1 MSYGFFG
8 FNNYYMGCCRPF
20 FGGNPYMYMNSFYNP
35 LFMINTARYLT
46 SGRWLNIFSAPS
58 PPCYETSYIRRIPPQ
73 IPEREYT
80 FLPKVET
87 PFTYKPQ
94 YDYNLGRNLFSDK
107 VFAHKPSYNYN
118 ITASPYL
125 NSKNITAGKF
135 QPFSTPAK
143 YTKLSANHLDAKFLA
158 KVKDVAKNINCDYE
172 DLLAVMN
179 SESGINPGKWN
190 RSRTAVGLIQ
200 FTDSA
205 TAELKRVY
213 GINITKEEIAKLSA
227 IEQLDLAEK
236 FYLASKTY
244 HFKKSDKLSAADLY
258 ALTYLPG
265 RSGDEVLCRKG
276 ERNKNGRLLSYYE
289 SNKAFDQNNDGVIT
303 KSELND
309 HLALK
314 KVNLSTFA

>member
-8 FNNYYMGCCRPF
+8 FNNYYMGCCRPL
-20 FGGNPYMYMNSFYNP
+20 FGGNPCIYMNSFYNP
-35 LFMINTARYLT
+35 LFMINTAKYLT
-46 SGRWLNIFSAPS
+46 SSRWLDIFSSPS
-58 PPCYETSYIRRIPPQ
+58 PYFETSYTRRIPPRR
-73 IPEREYT
+73 PEREYSI
-80 FLPKVET
+80 LPKVET

-94 YDYNLGRNLFSDK
+94 YDYNLGRNLSSDK
-107 VFAHKPSYNYN
+107 TFAHKHSYNCN

-158 KVKDVAKNINCDYE
+158 KVKDIAKNINCDYE

-190 RSRTAVGLIQ
+190 RSHTAVGLIQ

-213 GINITKEEIAKLSA
+213 DINITKEEIAKLSA

-236 FYLASKTY
+236 FYLASKAY

-258 ALTYLPG
+258 ALTYLPS
-265 RSGDEVLCRKG
+265 RSRSDVLCRKG
-276 ERNKNGRLLSYYE
+276 ERNKNGQLLRYYE
-289 SNKAFDQNNDGVIT
+289 SNKAFDKNNDGVIT
-303 KSELND
+303 KSELNA